1 MNTELTAN
9 QIKNIL
15 YFMPTFIDKNQLLD
29 LDGECYSTVSD
40 DTLSFILSDKDSWGR
55 HYDSKLQINDPRV
68 ITAKIYPNGPDYPV
82 DVVCNKRQLSTI
94 KNNFSLF
101 ESAKTKFDTMF
112 TIINVDAPELA
123 KLYLDK
129 FSQGVA
135 YPDGITL
142 ELNPTPNQKQKV
154 SGLRAKYFRINRD
167 GVRLSYSLYFVLNRE
182 TDLKLALCKSSD
194 TTSGI
199 IFGTLPDLFTM
210 LDRLRAEANMNAFS
224 PEKKDMDKFKS
235 RHDEDDIESEFGDD
249 ADEED

>member
-15 YFMPTFIDKNQLLD
+15 YFMPSFIDKNRLLD

-55 HYDSKLQINDPRV
+55 HYDSKMLTDGAKI
-68 ITAKIYPNGPDYPV
+68 ITAKIYPNGPDYAV
-82 DVVCNKRQLSTI
+82 DVVCCRRQLSAL
-94 KNNFSLF
+94 KKHFSLF

-112 TIINVDAPELA
+112 TIINVDSPELA

-129 FSQGVA
+129 FSQGVV

-142 ELNPTPNQKQKV
+142 ELNPTPIQKQKV

-167 GVRLSYSLYFVLNRE
+167 GVRISYSLYFVLNRE

-199 IFGTLPDLFTM
+199 IFGTLPDVFAM
-210 LDRLRAEANMNAFS
+210 LDRLRAEAHIDAVRIQ
-224 PEKKDMDKFKS
+224 EKVMEDKFKG
-235 RHDEDDIESEFGDD
+235 HCEVDDDD
-249 ADEED
+249 DDDEED

>member
-1 MNTELTAN
+1 MTTELTAN

-55 HYDSKLQINDPRV
+55 HYDSKMLTNGAKI
-68 ITAKIYPNGPDYPV
+68 ITTKIYPNGPDYPV
-82 DVVCNKRQLSTI
+82 DVVCCRRQLSTL

-129 FSQGVA
+129 FSQGVS

-154 SGLRAKYFRINRD
+154 SGLRAKYFRINRG
-167 GVRLSYSLYFVLNRE
+167 GVRLSYSLYFILNRE

-210 LDRLRAEANMNAFS
+210 LDRLRAEVHMDAVRIE
-224 PEKKDMDKFKS
+224 EKGMKDKFKG
-235 RHDEDDIESEFGDD
+235 HYEGDD
-249 ADEED
+249 EGDDDDY